1 MDGHFLKNSRKG
13 ESIMPHNLNVTDGGP
28 SMMYVGETPWHSLG
42 TKLDRPATAEEA
54 IQAAHL
60 DFTVEKYRLKTTPN
74 DLQVESHFATVRTD
88 TMEVLGVVGSR
99 YEPIQN
105 KDAFTTFDALVGEG
119 EAIYHTA
126 GALGKG
132 EQIWLLAKLP
142 DYIRINGNDLVEK
155 YLLLVNSHDG
165 SSTVRVKLTPI
176 RVVCENTLSLALSGA
191 EQEVHVRHTLN
202 AKEKLKEAHEILGLT
217 NKLYSELDA
226 IFNRMSERQVEQ
238 QALSDYVKAIF
249 PDNPASTDHSWV
261 KKVHDT
267 IFDLADSGEGAKMAK
282 GTLWGAYNAVTEYVD
297 HYRNPKGDETQRLKS
312 MWFGSGERIKKNA
325 FRAAVA
331 VMDHGQLVR
340 TGTYG

>member
-1 MDGHFLKNSRKG
+1 
-13 ESIMPHNLNVTDGGP
+13 MPHNLNVTDSGP

-42 TKLDRPATAEEA
+42 TRLDRPATAEEA

-60 DFTVEKYRLKTTPN
+60 DFTVEKFRLKTTPN
-74 DLQVESHFATVRTD
+74 DLPVESHFATVRTD

-105 KDAFTTFDALVGEG
+105 RDAFTTFDALVGEG

-132 EQIWLLAKLP
+132 ERIWLLAKLP
-142 DYIRINGNDLVEK
+142 DYIRVNGNDIVEK
-155 YLLLVNSHDG
+155 FLLLVNSHDG
-165 SSTVRVKLTPI
+165 SGSVRVKLTPI

-191 EQEVHVRHTLN
+191 EQEVHIRHTLN

-217 NKLYSELDA
+217 NKLYEQLDA
-226 IFNRMSERQVEQ
+226 IFNRMTETKMDEPT
-238 QALSDYVKAIF
+238 LTEYVRTIF
-249 PDNPASTDHSWV
+249 PENRESKDQSRV
-261 KKVHDT
+261 KKVHGV
-267 IFDLADSGEGAKMAK
+267 IFELAESGEGAEMSR

-297 HYRNPKGDETQRLKS
+297 HYRHAKGEETVRLKS

-325 FRAAVA
+325 FRVAAT
-331 VMDHGQLVR
+331 LLN
-340 TGTYG
+340 

>member
-1 MDGHFLKNSRKG
+1 
-13 ESIMPHNLNVTDGGP
+13 MPHNLNVTNGGP

-42 TKLDRPATAEEA
+42 TKLDKPATAEEA

-60 DFTVEKYRLKTTPN
+60 DFTVEKYGLNTIPN
-74 DLQVESHFATVRTD
+74 SLPVESHFATVRTD
-88 TMEVLGVVGSR
+88 TREVLGVVGSR

-105 KDAFTTFDALVGEG
+105 RDAFTTFDALVGEG

-126 GALGKG
+126 GVLGKG
-132 EQIWLLAKLP
+132 ERIWLLAKLP
-142 DYIRINGNDLVEK
+142 DYIRVNGEDLVEK

-191 EQEVHVRHTLN
+191 EQEVHIRHTLN

-217 NKLYSELDA
+217 NKLYMQLDA
-226 IFNRMSERQVEQ
+226 IFNRMNETKVEHET
-238 QALSDYVKAIF
+238 LTEYVKTVF
-249 PDNPASTDHSWV
+249 PENPESKDRSWV

-267 IFDLADSGEGAKMAK
+267 VFELVESGEGVELSK

-312 MWFGSGERIKKNA
+312 MWFGSGERIKKTA
-325 FRAAVA
+325 FMAAIA
-331 VMDHGQLVR
+331 MMDHAQLAG

>member
-1 MDGHFLKNSRKG
+1 
-13 ESIMPHNLNVTDGGP
+13 MPHNLNVTDGGP

-126 GALGKG
+126 GVLGKG
-132 EQIWLLAKLP
+132 ERIWLLAKLP
-142 DYIRINGNDLVEK
+142 DYIRINRDDLVEK

-202 AKEKLKEAHEILGLT
+202 AMEKLKEVHEILGLT
-217 NKLYSELDA
+217 NKLYMQLDA
-226 IFNRMSERQVEQ
+226 IFNRMAETKLEQ
-238 QALSDYVKAIF
+238 ETLTEYVKTVF
-249 PDNPASTDHSWV
+249 PENPESKDQSWV

-267 IFDLADSGEGAKMAK
+267 VFELAESGEGAEMTR

-297 HYRNPKGDETQRLKS
+297 HYRNAKGDETQRLKS

-325 FRAAVA
+325 FRSAVNMLEQDRA
-331 VMDHGQLVR
+331 VP

>member
-1 MDGHFLKNSRKG
+1 
-13 ESIMPHNLNVTDGGP
+13 MPHNLNVTNGGP
-28 SMMYVGETPWHSLG
+28 SMMYVGKTPWHSLG
-42 TKLDRPATAEEA
+42 TRLDKPATAEEA

-60 DFTVEKYRLKTTPN
+60 DFTVEKFRLKTTPN
-74 DLQVESHFATVRTD
+74 DLSVETHFATVRTD
-88 TMEVLGVVGSR
+88 TMEVLGIVGSR

-126 GALGKG
+126 GVLGKG
-132 EQIWLLAKLP
+132 ERIWLLAKLP
-142 DYIRINGNDLVEK
+142 DYIRVSGNDLVEK

-191 EQEVHVRHTLN
+191 EQEVHIRHTLN

-217 NKLYSELDA
+217 NKLYAQLDA
-226 IFNRMSERQVEQ
+226 IFNRMNDTVVRGKTLTDYIEAVFPNRLESQDNSWMAKVRQKIVE
-238 QALSDYVKAIF
+238 
-249 PDNPASTDHSWV
+249 
-261 KKVHDT
+261 
-267 IFDLADSGEGAKMAK
+267 LAESGQGAEMAK

-297 HYRNPKGDETQRLKS
+297 HYRNMKGGETQRLKS
-312 MWFGSGERIKKNA
+312 MWFGSGERIKKSA
-325 FRAAVA
+325 FRSAVTMLEQER
-331 VMDHGQLVR
+331 VVP

>member
-1 MDGHFLKNSRKG
+1 
-13 ESIMPHNLNVTDGGP
+13 MPHNLNVTNGRP

-42 TKLDRPATAEEA
+42 TRLDKPAAAEEA

-60 DFTVEKYRLKTTPN
+60 DFTVEKFRLKTTPN
-74 DLQVESHFATVRTD
+74 DLSVESHFATVRTD

-132 EQIWLLAKLP
+132 ERIWILAKLP
-142 DYIRINGNDLVEK
+142 DYIRVNGNDVVEK

-202 AKEKLKEAHEILGLT
+202 AMEKLKEAHEILGLT
-217 NKLYSELDA
+217 NKLYMELDV
-226 IFNRMSERQVEQ
+226 IFNRMAETKVEQ
-238 QALSDYVKAIF
+238 ETLTEYVKTVF
-249 PDNPASTDHSWV
+249 PENPESKDQSWV

-267 IFDLADSGEGAKMAK
+267 VFELAESGEGAEVTR

-297 HYRNPKGDETQRLKS
+297 HYRNAKGDETQRLKS
-312 MWFGSGERIKKNA
+312 MWFGSGEGIKKNA
-325 FRAAVA
+325 FRSAVNILEHERA
-331 VMDHGQLVR
+331 VP

>member
-1 MDGHFLKNSRKG
+1 
-13 ESIMPHNLNVTDGGP
+13 MPHNLNVTHGG
-28 SMMYVGETPWHSLG
+28 SSLMYVGETPWHSLG

-54 IQAAHL
+54 IQAANL
-60 DFTVEKYRLKTTPN
+60 DFTVEKFRLKIAPN
-74 DLQVESHFATVRTD
+74 NLSVESHFATVRTD

-132 EQIWLLAKLP
+132 ERIWLLAKLP
-142 DYIRINGNDLVEK
+142 DYIRVNGDDLVEK

-191 EQEVHVRHTLN
+191 EQEVHIRHTLN

-217 NKLYSELDA
+217 NKLYMQLDA
-226 IFNRMSERQVEQ
+226 IFNRMNETKVEHETL
-238 QALSDYVKAIF
+238 AHYVKTVF
-249 PDNPASTDHSWV
+249 PGNSESKDQSWV

-267 IFDLADSGEGAKMAK
+267 VFELAESGAGAEMAR

-297 HYRNPKGDETQRLKS
+297 HYRNAKRNETQCLKS
-312 MWFGSGERIKKNA
+312 MWFGSGERIKMYALKTA
-325 FRAAVA
+325 
-331 VMDHGQLVR
+331 MTLID
-340 TGTYG
+340 